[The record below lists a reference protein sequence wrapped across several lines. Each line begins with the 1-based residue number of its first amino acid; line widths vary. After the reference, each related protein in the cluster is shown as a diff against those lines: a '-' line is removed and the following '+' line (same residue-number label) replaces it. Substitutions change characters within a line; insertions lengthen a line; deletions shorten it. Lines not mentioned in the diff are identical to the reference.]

1 MSALACEIFRLAILP
16 ILSKHFQKSTE
27 GRYAPAGS
35 LYNPELISVIGWTT
49 RRPFSRHQRKRSELR
64 VGTMMPGP
72 AKASAEA
79 IIAWRSRLVSATACP
94 KKAKAVAYPVI
105 RT

>member
-1 MSALACEIFRLAILP
+1 MRIKNLAGRPERR
-16 ILSKHFQKSTE
+16 SFQKSTE

-35 LYNPELISVIGWTT
+35 LYSPKVISVMGWTT

-72 AKASAEA
+72 AKPSAEA
-79 IIAWRSRLVSATACP
+79 INAWRSRLVSATACP
-94 KKAKAVAYPVI
+94 KRPVLWCI
-105 RT
+105 R